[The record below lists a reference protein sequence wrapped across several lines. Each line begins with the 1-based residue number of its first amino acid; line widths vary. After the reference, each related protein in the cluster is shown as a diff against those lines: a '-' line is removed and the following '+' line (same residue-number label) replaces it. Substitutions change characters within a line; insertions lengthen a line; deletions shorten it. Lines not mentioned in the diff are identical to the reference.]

1 MLPLVGL
8 NFDLLPSRKFGNNDN
23 LAIFKIKMHHQNP
36 FKVFD
41 KYRSEFDINFKQSHD
56 GRVNFSSGLESN
68 SQSAQCMSTNNGKD
82 SLKSIMSQG
91 KSNNNIIDKTVEN
104 ANKILESSTGSSN
117 NLQNLLLIH
126 PKVFNWTSDSICCY
140 TPKGV
145 VFRKIVYDKPV
156 EFINDEAVNNKKQI
170 IEQYNLL
177 LRNIVPQNRIPN
189 PIVYNMNK
197 VNKAPKVIRK
207 NFTKRSE
214 FKIVYVPIKKRDVQ
228 RPVLTAKTTIKVSKN
243 HYAVLLQ
250 CLTDL
255 KFNLDVARP
264 AAGFLVK
271 IARMHAKIQLL
282 KAMNSTRVYSP
293 NIIASADIKNRAIA
307 HNFNKSQLNVIYSY
321 VSKNVNILIK
331 EIRDLLGKF
340 NSIVKVIK
348 NEALDHIYLCLLDI
362 MYDIWCKHRSKFT
375 WLLCKHY
382 LHVCKNHK
390 PVLNFDDQ
398 GYILPSYS
406 LNANI
411 SSTL

>member
-1 MLPLVGL
+1 MVNNCLRFFRILPYLLVGLKIYFFSPCTVKAAIAYKVLNLASANIASTTYNLDFQRLACGKFSSSDFELFDKILLCNPGNPILMHLLREKNKHLMLPLVGL

-41 KYRSEFDINFKQSHD
+41 KYRSEFDTNFKQSHD
-56 GRVNFSSGLESN
+56 GRVNISSGLESN
-68 SQSAQCMSTNNGKD
+68 SQSAECISTNNGKD
-82 SLKSIMSQG
+82 SLKSIIIQG
-91 KSNNNIIDKTVEN
+91 KSSDSIINKNFEN
-104 ANKILESSTGSSN
+104 ANKILDCSTGSSN

-177 LRNIVPQNRIPN
+177 LRNIVPQKRIPN

-214 FKIVYVPIKKRDVQ
+214 FKIVNVPIKNRDVQ
-228 RPVLTAKTTIKVSKN
+228 RPVLTAKNIIKVSKN

-293 NIIASADIKNRAIA
+293 NIIASADIKNR
-307 HNFNKSQLNVIYSY
+307 
-321 VSKNVNILIK
+321 
-331 EIRDLLGKF
+331 
-340 NSIVKVIK
+340 
-348 NEALDHIYLCLLDI
+348 
-362 MYDIWCKHRSKFT
+362 
-375 WLLCKHY
+375 
-382 LHVCKNHK
+382 
-390 PVLNFDDQ
+390 
-398 GYILPSYS
+398 GYC
-406 LNANI
+406 
-411 SSTL
+411 T